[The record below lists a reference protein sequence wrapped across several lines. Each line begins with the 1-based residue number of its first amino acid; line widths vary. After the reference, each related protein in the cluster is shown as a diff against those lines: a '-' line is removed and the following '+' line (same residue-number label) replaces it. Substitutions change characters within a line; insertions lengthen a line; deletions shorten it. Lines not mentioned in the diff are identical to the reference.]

1 MASVGLLAL
10 VDDIASL
17 LDDVSV
23 MTKVAAKKTAG
34 VLGDDLALNAQQV
47 TGVDPKRELPVVW
60 TVAKGSFLNKLILV
74 PLALIISAV
83 FPIGV
88 TILLMLG
95 GLFLCYEGMEKLAHK
110 WLPHEES
117 DDEHKKK
124 LAAATADENIDIKAY
139 ERKKIKGAIRTDFIL
154 SAEII
159 VIALGVAQGESL
171 LTQAIVVSLIA
182 IVMTSGVYGLV
193 AGIVKFDDAGL
204 ALVKAGQGDSRFDGF
219 QRKLGQVILFLAPK
233 LMKFLSVVGMIA
245 MFLVG
250 GGILVHGLPF
260 LHHLLEGLNASMG
273 AVITVMMPVL
283 FNGGVGLIAGVMV
296 LSIVT
301 GMKKL
306 F

>member
-1 MASVGLLAL
+1 
-10 VDDIASL
+10 
-17 LDDVSV
+17 
-23 MTKVAAKKTAG
+23 
-34 VLGDDLALNAQQV
+34 
-47 TGVDPKRELPVVW
+47 
-60 TVAKGSFLNKLILV
+60 
-74 PLALIISAV
+74 
-83 FPIGV
+83 
-88 TILLMLG
+88 
-95 GLFLCYEGMEKLAHK
+95 
-110 WLPHEES
+110 
-117 DDEHKKK
+117 
-124 LAAATADENIDIKAY
+124 
-139 ERKKIKGAIRTDFIL
+139 
-154 SAEII
+154 
-159 VIALGVAQGESL
+159 
-171 LTQAIVVSLIA
+171 
-182 IVMTSGVYGLV
+182 MTSGVYGLV

-273 AVITVMMPVL
+273 AVMTVMMPVL

>member
-60 TVAKGSFLNKLILV
+60 AVAKGSFLNKLILV

-139 ERKKIKGAIRTDFIL
+139 ERKKIKGAIKTDFIL

-273 AVITVMMPVL
+273 AVMTVMMPVL